1 MFEELLAR
9 WGVVA
14 QLFAQSPLALLNGN
28 ASAFNIVGTASIVL
42 AVLGVLIALVM
53 RLKQALRLG
62 IPALLAAV
70 SPLIYGL
77 ASSIGSVVL
86 AIAAFVVG
94 TLMLILWVA
103 NIARDSANR
112 RPPVWLIGIGLI
124 GFALFG
130 IMFEISFPY
139 SLR

>member
-62 IPALLAAV
+62 IPALLASV